1 MAQTRWSDRV
11 AGAIL
16 LALAIWYWVEAGS
29 YAVRFGDPAGPS
41 FFPRMIAVPMGLFA
55 LFLIL
60 RPDPDPVWFRRSQ
73 ILGQAAMLAVLF
85 GYPVAIEPLGFP
97 LSTLVA
103 TTLLGRIMGST
114 WLQAVLLGL
123 GVGFG
128 LFFLFDA
135 GFGLPLPA
143 GPLPL

>member
-11 AGAIL
+11 AGAIF
-16 LALAIWYWVEAGS
+16 LALAIWYWIEAGS

-41 FFPRMIAVPMGLFA
+41 FFPRLVAVPMGVFA

-60 RPDPDPVWFRRSQ
+60 RPDADPVWFRWPQ
-73 ILGQAAMLAVLF
+73 LLNQAGTLAVLF

-97 LSTLVA
+97 ISTLIA
-103 TTLLGRIMGST
+103 TMLLAKILGGT
-114 WLQAVLLGL
+114 WLQAIGL
-123 GVGFG
+123 GIAMGFG

-143 GPLPL
+143 GPIFG